1 MFKSLK
7 LFAVG
12 VMATGTGMFVGCE
25 PEGGVNGTGTLTGPN
40 STAVDTN
47 SANKTPSTGT
57 MDASSGRSG
66 TGNMPGATGT
76 ANTTA
81 GTTAN
86 ATQAPAT
93 QARATL
99 VAIGNSGVA
108 GEINFAQ
115 SGGKVKITGTVTGLT
130 PGEHGFHVHEKGDL
144 SDTEKGESVGGHFN
158 PDMKDHGRPS
168 DTTRHA
174 GDFGNI
180 TANDQGVAEI
190 NVEDAVV
197 KMDGAN
203 SIVGRSI
210 VIHAQADRFTQPS
223 GDAGGRVAFGKIESK

>member
-1 MFKSLK
+1 MSKSLTR
-7 LFAVG
+7 FAIGAFLMGNTV
-12 VMATGTGMFVGCE
+12 FVGCE
-25 PEGGVNGTGTLTGPN
+25 PQDGTKGAATG
-40 STAVDTN
+40 TN
-47 SANKTPSTGT
+47 SATSGTNSENKTPGTLATNST
-57 MDASSGRSG
+57 SGRSA
-66 TGNMPGATGT
+66 TGNVPDTSSGVG
-76 ANTTA
+76 
-81 GTTAN
+81 AN
-86 ATQAPAT
+86 ANANNANSV

-115 SGGKVKITGTVTGLT
+115 SGGKVKVTGKVTGLT

-144 SDTEKGESVGGHFN
+144 SDTEKGESAGGHFN

-190 NVEDAVV
+190 NIEDAVV
-197 KMDGAN
+197 KLDGEH
-203 SIVGRSI
+203 SVVGRSI

-223 GDAGGRVAFGKIESK
+223 GDSGGRVAFAKIEAK